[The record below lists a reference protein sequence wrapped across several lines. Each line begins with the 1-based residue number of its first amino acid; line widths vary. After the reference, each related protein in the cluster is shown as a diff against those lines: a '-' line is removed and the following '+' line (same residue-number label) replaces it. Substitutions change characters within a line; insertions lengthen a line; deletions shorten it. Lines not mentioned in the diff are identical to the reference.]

1 MGSPPRE
8 LVVILQAWCQFAAA
22 RANYGLSEGRGCTC
36 WGVCCSFTRQHLAA
50 CTDST
55 ENRHARRRPP
65 PKVPAPAV
73 VPGQLGITVDTTR
86 FSNRRVAITGGAGGI
101 GQAIARRLVA
111 EGAEVFALDRK
122 GLEGLPEGVSGLEL
136 DLGSPASVAEV
147 VASLY
152 AGDDRPVDL
161 VNSAGIVEDDVA
173 AVDMPIEQ
181 FDAVIGVN
189 LRGVFLTCQA
199 FGRELMARGGGA
211 IVNIA
216 SMSGNAV
223 VNFPQKQSA
232 YNTSKAAVTA
242 LTKSLA
248 VEWGPSGVR
257 VNALSPG
264 YVDTPLNHLK
274 AHMHDTWKRD
284 VVVDRFATPEEVAGS
299 VAFLLSDD
307 ASYYVGAELLMD
319 GGYSLR

>member
-1 MGSPPRE
+1 M
-8 LVVILQAWCQFAAA
+8 
-22 RANYGLSEGRGCTC
+22 
-36 WGVCCSFTRQHLAA
+36 
-50 CTDST
+50 
-55 ENRHARRRPP
+55 
-65 PKVPAPAV
+65 
-73 VPGQLGITVDTTR
+73 DTTR
-86 FSNRRVAITGGAGGI
+86 FTGRRVAVTGGAGGI

-111 EGAEVFALDRK
+111 EGAEVYALDRA
-122 GLEGLPEGVSGLEL
+122 GLDTLPEGVRGFEL
-136 DLGSPASVAEV
+136 DLASPDSVSAV
-147 VASLY
+147 VAALY
-152 AGDDRPVDL
+152 ADDDRPVDL
-161 VNSAGIVEDDVA
+161 VTSAGIVEDDVA
-173 AVDMPIEQ
+173 VVDMPVAQ
-181 FDAVIGVN
+181 FDAVLGVN

-199 FGRELMARGGGA
+199 FGRELIARGGGA

-223 VNFPQKQSA
+223 VNYPQKQAA

-242 LTKSLA
+242 FTKSVA
-248 VEWGPSGVR
+248 VEWGTAGVR

-284 VVVDRFATPEEVAGS
+284 VVVDRFATPEEVAAS

-307 ASYYVGAELLMD
+307 ARYYIGAELLMD